1 MKGMQDTTSS
11 TLRQLLGNGLTYEI
25 PKFQRDYSW
34 ENEQW
39 DDLWQDIQSVVN
51 GAELGH
57 YLGYLVLQAKD
68 DKNFKVIDGQQR
80 ITTIS
85 ILILAVIKAL
95 QGFVDDEIE
104 PIKMLNALNHLEIIT

>member
-39 DDLWQDIQSVVN
+39 DDL
-51 GAELGH
+51 
-57 YLGYLVLQAKD
+57 
-68 DKNFKVIDGQQR
+68 
-80 ITTIS
+80 
-85 ILILAVIKAL
+85 
-95 QGFVDDEIE
+95 
-104 PIKMLNALNHLEIIT
+104 